1 MRIDVLT
8 LFPNMFE
15 PLKESI
21 ISRATKTQKIDINVI
36 NIRDFSKDKHKK
48 CDDYPF
54 GGGAGMLM
62 TVQPLFDAIKSVY
75 DDGAKIIFPSPIGKT
90 YNVQKAQ
97 ELSQHQHLIFVC
109 GHYEGVDN
117 RLFQLFDIEQISIGD
132 YVLTGGEIPSMV
144 IIDSLSRFV
153 DGVITKESLDNES
166 FSNGCLEY
174 PQYTR
179 PQEFMGLK
187 VPDVL
192 VSGNHQEVDKWRR
205 QQSLLRTK
213 EIRKDLYDKLN
224 NTQDN

>member
-1 MRIDVLT
+1 MKIDILT
-8 LFPNMFE
+8 LFPEAFS
-15 PLKESI
+15 PLKTSI
-21 ISRATKTQKIDINVI
+21 LARAEENGLLEINII
-36 NIRDFSKDKHKK
+36 NIRDFSQDKHKK

-109 GHYEGVDN
+109 GHYEGVDD

-144 IIDSLSRFV
+144 IIDSL
-153 DGVITKESLDNES
+153 
-166 FSNGCLEY
+166 
-174 PQYTR
+174 
-179 PQEFMGLK
+179 
-187 VPDVL
+187 
-192 VSGNHQEVDKWRR
+192 
-205 QQSLLRTK
+205 
-213 EIRKDLYDKLN
+213 
-224 NTQDN
+224 

>member
-1 MRIDVLT
+1 MKIDILT
-8 LFPNMFE
+8 LFPEAFS
-15 PLKESI
+15 PLKTSILARAEESGLLE
-21 ISRATKTQKIDINVI
+21 INII
-36 NIRDFSKDKHKK
+36 NIRDFSQDKHKK

-97 ELSQHQHLIFVC
+97 QLSQFQHLIFVC
-109 GHYEGVDN
+109 GHYEGVDD

-144 IIDSLSRFV
+144 IIDSLARFV
-153 DGVITKESLDNES
+153 DGVITKESLDSES

-205 QQSLLRTK
+205 EQSLLRTK

>member
-1 MRIDVLT
+1 MKIDILT
-8 LFPNMFE
+8 LFPEAFS
-15 PLKESI
+15 PLKTSI
-21 ISRATKTQKIDINVI
+21 LARAEENGLLEINII
-36 NIRDFSKDKHKK
+36 NIRDFSQDKHKK

-109 GHYEGVDN
+109 GHYEGVDD